1 MVILMFNEISRR
13 NLLAAAAT
21 TAFFAPYVK
30 AAENL
35 PITGPRGIRQGR
47 LQQSVMSSVWGTL
60 QLTMEERCEI
70 LSTLGFAGMDLPS
83 ENDFAM
89 LEDYGLKPVMMT
101 GTGTSFENGLIRK
114 ENHDAIE
121 AATRA
126 GIDMCVRGGCKN
138 LIALPGERRGMSSEE
153 GAANIV
159 EIFKRVAPY
168 AQEKGVNICM
178 EITNS
183 KVIADNRTD
192 QMFNNVFWGFDIC
205 TAVGSPNIKIVYD
218 IYHVQIMHGDVVRTL
233 RDNLDKVCHIHVAG
247 VPSRNEIDDSQELN
261 HRFIARSI
269 ADMGYEGFVAHEW
282 RPAPGR
288 NPLLSLAT
296 AFEIMVV

>member
-114 ENHDAIE
+114 ENH
-121 AATRA
+121 
-126 GIDMCVRGGCKN
+126 
-138 LIALPGERRGMSSEE
+138 
-153 GAANIV
+153 
-159 EIFKRVAPY
+159 
-168 AQEKGVNICM
+168 
-178 EITNS
+178 
-183 KVIADNRTD
+183 
-192 QMFNNVFWGFDIC
+192 
-205 TAVGSPNIKIVYD
+205 GS
-218 IYHVQIMHGDVVRTL
+218 G
-233 RDNLDKVCHIHVAG
+233 
-247 VPSRNEIDDSQELN
+247 
-261 HRFIARSI
+261 
-269 ADMGYEGFVAHEW
+269 
-282 RPAPGR
+282 
-288 NPLLSLAT
+288 
-296 AFEIMVV
+296 